1 MNTQLDDLRPAA
13 KRRTNQISSHLRLL
27 PWVASLICSTSLSS
41 AAYAQQAVSQPQATT
56 QKPSSALEEVVV
68 TAEKRSSTIQRTP
81 ISVTVVTGKELQA
94 AGLTNLVAVAQEVPG
109 VSFKS
114 SGPGQTEFEI
124 RGLTSTGGE
133 SPTVGFYLDETP
145 LTPPAMAQNGKVV
158 IDPNLYDIARIEV
171 LRGPQ
176 GTLYGAGSMGGT
188 IKVITNPPDLTH
200 YTGSI
205 ETTGSSTDNGG
216 LNHTENVAVNL
227 PIAPG
232 IAALRVAATDKWID
246 GFIDRIVLS
255 PFPLETNN
263 STTRGNVGAATVS
276 HITPDSN
283 WERLQGVRSDLL
295 VQPVEGLSITPG
307 VLYQGITQGG
317 PNTIDNPP
325 GDQLAHYQPYNI
337 AEPFSDS
344 FILYSLDAS
353 YDFDGIRVT
362 SATAQWYRH
371 QAQTQ
376 DISEAMQDYIGGFFG
391 PSASFPFST
400 AQGGLGAGTIT
411 EVDHTRQFSQEVRI
425 NSTSQGP
432 WQWLVGAFYSDFNAT
447 SHVFSFYPGFT
458 ALFGTDNLAD
468 NHRQLALSQTA
479 AFGETSYTFLD
490 VFKATVGLRW
500 FSYNSNSA
508 TSVSGVSANGTSQ
521 TLFAN
526 ASNSGFTPK
535 FDLAYQPGPDLTVYA
550 TAAKGFRPGGPNSP
564 IPPSC
569 DAALHA
575 LGLNAAPTQFGPDSV
590 WSYEL
595 GEKARLFGETVTI
608 NGDIYY
614 EDWSGVQQ
622 EVAPAC
628 GFKFTAN
635 AGQARVFGGELEIVA
650 RLTPTITLSESGGYT
665 NATNTTTEPGAGV
678 TAGEELLDVPR
689 YTSNTTIAY
698 TMPLADALNF
708 TARATSTFVDSMQ
721 DITYA
726 RNTLPP
732 YDLINL
738 RMGLISP
745 VWTATVFVDN
755 ITNRRAFLSDTG
767 ALSANVSIFNR
778 VTVEQPRTVGVDL
791 TYKF

>member
-1 MNTQLDDLRPAA
+1 MRTKSRRRLTLAAWLCTATALAGVARAQPVTPTQ
-13 KRRTNQISSHLRLL
+13 
-27 PWVASLICSTSLSS
+27 V
-41 AAYAQQAVSQPQATT
+41 
-56 QKPSSALEEVVV
+56 PSEKLEEVVV
-68 TAEKRSSTIQRTP
+68 TAEKRASTIQKTP
-81 ISVTVVTGKELQA
+81 ISVTVLTGKDLQA

-133 SPTVGFYLDETP
+133 SPTVGFYLDDTP
-145 LTPPAMAQNGKVV
+145 LTPPAMAKNGKVV
-158 IDPNLYDIARIEV
+158 IDPNLYDIARVEV

-188 IKVITNPPDLTH
+188 IKVITNPPDLYR
-200 YTGSI
+200 YTGSV
-205 ETTGSSTDNGG
+205 ETTGSGTDNGG

-232 IAALRVAATDKWID
+232 IAALRVVATDKWID
-246 GFIDRIVLS
+246 GYIDRIVLN

-276 HITPDSN
+276 HVTPDSN

-295 VQPVEGLSITPG
+295 LQPIEGLSITPG

-325 GDQLAHYQPYNI
+325 GDQLAHYQPYNV

-353 YDFDGIRVT
+353 YDFDDIRVT

-391 PSASFPFST
+391 PSASFPFAT

-432 WQWLVGAFYSDFNAT
+432 WQWLVGAFYSDFDAT
-447 SHVFSFYPGFT
+447 SHVYSFYPGFT

-468 NHRQLALSQTA
+468 NHRQLTLSQTA
-479 AFGETSYTFLD
+479 AFGETSYKFLD

-521 TLFAN
+521 TLLAN

-535 FDLAYQPGPDLTVYA
+535 FDLAYQPNPDLTVYA

-564 IPPSC
+564 IPSSC

-575 LGLNAAPTQFGPDSV
+575 LGLDAAPTQFAPDSV

-595 GEKARLFGETVTI
+595 GEKARLFGDTVTV
-608 NGDIYY
+608 NGAVYY

-622 EVAPAC
+622 QVAPAC

-635 AGQARVFGGELEIVA
+635 AGDARVFGGELEVVA
-650 RLTPTITLSESGGYT
+650 RLTPSLTLSESAAYT
-665 NATNTTTEPGAGV
+665 NATNTTTVAGAGV
-678 TAGEELLDVPR
+678 TAGQLLLDVPR
-689 YTSNTTIAY
+689 YTSNTTLAY
-698 TMPLADALNF
+698 TQPLADTLSF
-708 TARATSTFVDSMQ
+708 TARVTSSFVDSMQ

-738 RMGLISP
+738 RAGLISP
-745 VWTATVFVDN
+745 VWTATLFVDN

-767 ALSANVSIFNR
+767 ALSANISILNR
-778 VTVEQPRTVGVDL
+778 VTVEQPRTIGVDL